1 MPAMLTDRSYSVLKN
16 LGLAAPVT
24 TGPTETRNYLEQQ
37 EVILLRQQ
45 QEQEQQLQQNVN
57 HQHHN
62 NDKLPSSSSSMS
74 STSSSGTIANNIIS
88 SSTITSTTNRSSTTV
103 PARRSA
109 NDYRFGKSIGEGSFS
124 TVYLAK
130 DIHTNKEVASK
141 CFNRN
146 YA

>member
-37 EVILLRQQ
+37 QQEEVILLRQQ
-45 QEQEQQLQQNVN
+45 QEQEQQLQ
-57 HQHHN
+57 HHHN
-62 NDKLPSSSSSMS
+62 NDKLPSSSSSSMS

-103 PARRSA
+103 PTRRSA

-141 CFNRN
+141 CLNCN
-146 YA
+146 